1 MKLNNNTAGHYPD
14 TLIDKGI
21 VTYFRQ
27 ALIEWYELNGRRLPW
42 RETNDPYK
50 IWISEVIL
58 QQTQVIQGLDY
69 YLRFIERYP
78 DVKTLAASPESDL
91 LLIWQGLGYYSRAHN
106 LHKAAQSIVQYHS
119 GVFPKAVE
127 DVSKLKGIGPYTLA
141 AIMSIAYN
149 EPLAVVDG
157 NVYRVLSRVLD
168 IDVPIDTSMGQKAFR
183 ALAQEL
189 LDPQYPGIYN
199 QGIMDLGAMICTPK
213 SPKCDECPI
222 QEVCKCAHSPT
233 ITLRPVKA
241 KKMIVKELYLD
252 FFLLIQGEYIWGE
265 KRGKQSIWKGLY
277 QFPLHLSDRAHPAPL
292 SLLRDLKINTG
303 EEELKISHS
312 YTTTHRLTH
321 RLLNINIHTI
331 HLPEHIDLSYL
342 GLEAIPISR
351 HSEYAFP
358 KPLREFLD
366 KNLK

>member
-1 MKLNNNTAGHYPD
+1 MKSNNNTIGHYSD
-14 TLIDKGI
+14 ALIDRGV

-58 QQTQVIQGLDY
+58 QQTQVVQGWDY
-69 YLRFIERYP
+69 YHRFIERYP
-78 DVKTLAASPESDL
+78 DVKALAESSESDL

-106 LHKAAQSIVQYHS
+106 LHQAAKSIVEHHA
-119 GVFPKAVE
+119 GVFPKDVQA
-127 DVSKLKGIGPYTLA
+127 VSKLKGIGPYTLA

-168 IDVPIDTSMGQKAFR
+168 IDIPIDTTAGQKAFR
-183 ALAQEL
+183 QLAQEL
-189 LDPQYPGIYN
+189 LEPHRPGIYN
-199 QGIMDLGAMICTPK
+199 QGIMDLGAMVCTPK
-213 SPKCDECPI
+213 SPKCGECPV
-222 QEVCKCAHSPT
+222 QKVCKCAHSSKVS
-233 ITLRPVKA
+233 LRPVKA
-241 KKMIVKELYLD
+241 KKMLVKEQYLD
-252 FFLLIQGEYIWGE
+252 FLLIIQGECMWGE
-265 KRGKQSIWKGLY
+265 RRGKQSIWKGLY
-277 QFPLHLSDRAHPAPL
+277 QFPLHLSDSAHPNP
-292 SLLRDLKINTG
+292 SELLR
-303 EEELKISHS
+303 ELKIGADEESVKIVDT

-331 HLPEHIDLSYL
+331 YLTEDIDLSQL

-351 HSEYAFP
+351 HSDYAFP